1 MAGGIL
7 RPVRG
12 RILLAGDVV
21 RELPRRRLAQRVALV
36 PQNMHVPFPFRV
48 GELVLMGRAPHQSL
62 IGLESEHDVELARA
76 ALERL
81 GILNL
86 ADRSITTLSGG
97 ERQLVLFA
105 RALVQDPDLLL
116 LDEPTAFLDLKHRV
130 EVLREVRRFTNSQR
144 AALIVSHDL
153 SLAARCCDRVVL
165 LGNGRVVAQ
174 GPAAE
179 VLTSA
184 NLRSPVVVIVDDDDL
199 FRESLEQN
207 LTESEFEVVAFADAP
222 AALDYLAGHPSGAGN
237 ADLVLLDW
245 KMSPMSG
252 IELLRRLREDGAE
265 VPVIFLTALSDQIY
279 EEAVSTLI
287 PNYLRVR
294 FLQRIEHFDV
304 IASQGLRILEKL
316 GHFLARG

>member
-1 MAGGIL
+1 MGELTSTGTSTTEKSSTENSLCFESVSVELGGRLILEEIAFSVSPGEIVGLVGRNGAGKTTLLRLAGGIL
-7 RPVRG
+7 RPKRG
-12 RILLAGDVV
+12 RVLLAGDVV

-62 IGLESEHDVELARA
+62 IGLESEHDVELAQA
-76 ALERL
+76 ALGRL
-81 GILNL
+81 GILWL

-130 EVLREVRRFTNSQR
+130 EVLREVRSFTDSGR

-165 LGNGRVVAQ
+165 LGEGRIVAQ
-174 GPAAE
+174 GRPAE

-184 NLRSPVVVIVDDDDL
+184 NLREAFEIETQIFSGPDGQLVVVPEL
-199 FRESLEQN
+199 
-207 LTESEFEVVAFADAP
+207 
-222 AALDYLAGHPSGAGN
+222 
-237 ADLVLLDW
+237 
-245 KMSPMSG
+245 SP
-252 IELLRRLREDGAE
+252 I
-265 VPVIFLTALSDQIY
+265 
-279 EEAVSTLI
+279 
-287 PNYLRVR
+287 
-294 FLQRIEHFDV
+294 
-304 IASQGLRILEKL
+304 
-316 GHFLARG
+316 